1 MRSELGKDCFCEIL
15 DAGLVAIGR
24 VDFQSRTIQF
34 QRISKLNRQNSHQRQ
49 QFVHVTS
56 LKGILCGHPDGDLK
70 VWVWPCRTRFAPRN
84 RVLGFRR
91 RAHEAIVR

>member
-34 QRISKLNRQNSHQRQ
+34 QRISKLSIKPSTTAQAA
-49 QFVHVTS
+49 FLTA
-56 LKGILCGHPDGDLK
+56 G
-70 VWVWPCRTRFAPRN
+70 
-84 RVLGFRR
+84 
-91 RAHEAIVR
+91 